1 MPLFTGLAPDDIADV
16 ADSIRERRVRAGK
29 VLIKQGQ
36 WGHELLLVLE
46 GEVEVRRDD
55 EVLAVQGPGEI
66 AGEVAVLTGARR
78 NATVV
83 ARTDA
88 VLGVIEYSQ
97 VHALIDANPV
107 LANRLGAVAQE
118 RYAP

>member
-1 MPLFTGLAPDDIADV
+1 MPLFVGLAADDIADV
-16 ADSIRERRVRAGK
+16 ADSILERRVKAGK

-36 WGHELLLVLE
+36 WGHDVLLVLD
-46 GEVEVRRDD
+46 GELEVQRDG

-66 AGEVAVLTGARR
+66 AGEVAVLTDSRR

-83 ARTDA
+83 ARTDT

-97 VHALIDANPV
+97 VHALVDANPV
-107 LANRLGAVAQE
+107 LASRLGAVVRE
-118 RYAP
+118 RDRR